1 MNTTEPNKII
11 AERLNR
17 ISESETIAMAK
28 LGRALKAEGK
38 DIISLS
44 FGEPDFFTPA
54 HIKQAAIDAINNNQ
68 TFYTPV
74 AGIPE
79 LKEAVKTKF
88 KRDNGL
94 DYNTDQIVVSTGAKN
109 SIMNAVLALINKG
122 DEVIIPRP
130 FWVSYAD
137 MVNLANGVNVY
148 IDTTIETDYKI
159 SPAQLEAAITPRTK
173 LFMFSSPNNPS
184 GMVYSHSELE
194 ALAAVF
200 ESHPQVYIIS
210 DEIYEHINFE
220 SKHTSIA
227 SFGSLINRTI
237 TVNGVSKAFA
247 MTGWR
252 IGYIGTT
259 KEIAYACEKLQS
271 QFTSG
276 TNAIAQRASIAALL
290 GDMTPTLEMVKAFN
304 KRRDLCLEILKDI
317 KGLKLNKPD
326 GAFYL
331 FPDVSYFYGK
341 SLNGKTINNSQDLC
355 MYFLN
360 EVYVVTVA
368 GSAFGNDNCIRFS
381 YATSE
386 ENLTKAMH
394 RIKEALEK
402 LQ

>member
-1 MNTTEPNKII
+1 MI

-44 FGEPDFFTPA
+44 FGEPDFFTPD
-54 HIKQAAIDAINNNQ
+54 HIKEAAIQAINNNF

-79 LKEAVKTKF
+79 LKEAVSQKF
-88 KRDNGL
+88 LRENGL
-94 DYNTDQIVVSTGAKN
+94 QYNTDQIVVSTGAKN
-109 SIMNAVLALINKG
+109 SIMNAVLSLVNPG

-137 MVNLANGVNVY
+137 MVNLAEGVNVY
-148 IDTTIETDYKI
+148 IDTNVDSDYKI
-159 SPAQLEAAITPRTK
+159 TAQQLEAAITPKTK

-184 GMVYSHSELE
+184 GMIYSADELK
-194 ALAAVF
+194 ALAEVF
-200 ESHPQVYIIS
+200 ERHPHVYIIS
-210 DEIYEHINFE
+210 DEIYEHINFD
-220 SKHTSIA
+220 SKHCSIA
-227 SFGSLINRTI
+227 TFGTLINRTV
-237 TVNGVSKAFA
+237 TVNGVSKAFS

-252 IGYIGTT
+252 IGYIGAP

-276 TNAIAQRASIAALL
+276 TNAIAQRAAVTALNSDL
-290 GDMTPTLEMVKAFN
+290 TPTFKMRDAFK
-304 KRRDLCLEILKDI
+304 KRRDICYAILKEI
-317 KGLKLNKPD
+317 PGLKISLPP

-331 FPDVSYFYGK
+331 FPDVSAFYGK
-341 SLNGKTINNSQDLC
+341 SYNGKTINNSQDIC
-355 MYFLN
+355 MYILN
-360 EVYVVTVA
+360 EVFVVTVA
-368 GSAFGNDNCIRFS
+368 GSAFGNDNCIRMS

-386 ENLTKAMH
+386 ENLIKAME
-394 RIKEALEK
+394 RIKLALLK